1 MKYVM
6 LVLYVPVDSGS
17 SFFLSIFFL
26 SLPVRLCVTVVSC
39 DLLSRGVLLL
49 LLLER
54 LRLSLVC
61 CPSMGWRK
69 GGIFKR
75 FSSRKSPV
83 DVGHFLSTRPLV

>member
-39 DLLSRGVLLL
+39 DLLSRGVLTFTPGTASFVFGLL
-49 LLLER
+49 SKYGLEEGR
-54 LRLSLVC
+54 NFQE
-61 CPSMGWRK
+61 
-69 GGIFKR
+69 I
-75 FSSRKSPV
+75 
-83 DVGHFLSTRPLV
+83 